1 MKTGSCR
8 RMFDYWTERR
18 GSRAAPERGDLEPG
32 AIRQILADSFVIAI
46 DAAAGH
52 PLRLAGTRVCALFCR
67 EIKGTPFRDLF
78 LAADRRDIS
87 ELIGIVSREAMP
99 VVAGVAARPDADVP
113 AADLEML
120 LLPLYQRG
128 RRDLRMLGLMAPV
141 AIPYWLGMNAVSE
154 LSLSSWRHLQ
164 PLIAP
169 NLVPRQQ
176 PSQARPAWTV
186 YEGGR
191 R

>member
-1 MKTGSCR
+1 MKTVSCQ

-18 GSRAAPERGDLEPG
+18 GSRTAPERGDLEPG

-46 DAAAGH
+46 DTAAGH

-67 EIKGTPFRDLF
+67 EIKGTPFQDLF
-78 LAADRRDIS
+78 LATDRRDVS
-87 ELIGIVSREAMP
+87 DLIGIVSREAMP
-99 VVAGVAARPDADVP
+99 VVAGAAAHPDADVP
-113 AADLEML
+113 AADLEIL

-128 RRDLRMLGLMAPV
+128 RRDLRMLGLMAPI
-141 AIPYWLGMNAVSE
+141 AIPYWLGMNAVNE
-154 LSLSSWRHLQ
+154 LSLNSWRHLQ
-164 PLIAP
+164 PLVAP

-176 PSQARPAWTV
+176 SGQIRQAWTV

-191 R
+191 P